1 MPTMIATLK
10 VSVGLSLVGV
20 VVGEFQS
27 VNLRLGFSD
36 TVWRSDLSDER
47 RDDVNC
53 HPRDCFLFVISCH
66 RVAR

>member
-20 VVGEFQS
+20 GEFQS
-27 VNLRLGFSD
+27 ANLRLGFSD

-53 HPRDCFLFVISCH
+53 HPCDCFFFVISCH